1 MFPIRFFPKHR
12 RLNTNH
18 PQKGS
23 AIKVQPIRDRDA
35 IDRIRHRLCPRDA
48 LLFTMGIN
56 TAFRANE
63 LLSIRVGQVRNLK
76 PGDDFEIKLRKTKTY
91 RRVTINAA
99 VVEALRAYLIAE
111 NPKDDDWLFKS
122 RRGTGPL
129 SVSTVS
135 RYVKSWCKKA
145 GLTGNYAS
153 HTLRKTWGYWQRV
166 GNDTPVPLLMVAYGH
181 ATQAQTLSYLCIQN
195 KEIASVYMTL
205 IL

>member
-1 MFPIRFFPKHR
+1 MNF
-12 RLNTNH
+12 NH
-18 PQKGS
+18 PKKGS
-23 AIKVQPIRDRDA
+23 AIKVEPIRNRDA
-35 IDRIRHRLCPRDA
+35 IDRIKRGLCPRDR

-63 LLSIRVGQVRNLK
+63 LLSLRVGQVLNLK
-76 PGDDFEIKLRKTKTY
+76 PGDSFEIKLRKTKTY

-99 VVEALRAYLIAE
+99 VVEALRAYLDAE
-111 NPKDDDWLFKS
+111 NPEDNEWLFKS
-122 RRGTGPL
+122 RRGNGPL

-135 RYVKSWCKKA
+135 RYVKTWCKQA

-181 ATQAQTLSYLCIQN
+181 STQAQTLSYLCIQN
-195 KEIASVYMTL
+195 EEIASVYMTL
-205 IL
+205 AL